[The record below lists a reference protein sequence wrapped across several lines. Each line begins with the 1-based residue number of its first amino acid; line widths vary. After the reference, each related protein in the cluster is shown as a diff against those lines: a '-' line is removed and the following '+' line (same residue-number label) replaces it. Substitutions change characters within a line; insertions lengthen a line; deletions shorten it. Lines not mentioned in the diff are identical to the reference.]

1 MGDIRRHTLTHLV
14 VKDRME
20 TYRNGG
26 LISVLIAS
34 LNILIVIIVKR
45 DDIKNE
51 KEIMK
56 KVLDMYVLRS
66 QIISAIA

>member
-1 MGDIRRHTLTHLV
+1 
-14 VKDRME
+14 ME